1 LELIVQSYK
10 IKPREIIALPRKRK
24 KWRKRKERENV
35 GKKRK
40 GH

>member
-24 KWRKRKERENV
+24 NGGREKKE
-35 GKKRK
+35 KM
-40 GH
+40 